1 MPEHDG
7 GPRRD
12 PSATLFVSDPTVEA
26 EGMTRALRSSGYSV
40 VDVPLSMLVARVAVQ
55 APRVVL
61 VDADSHG
68 AFEVVARMRELPHGD
83 GIPVLFIAEKGGA
96 VANQDEA
103 LAHEGSG
110 LFVRPLDLAALVRE
124 VDALTGDSRAA
135 EAHAFKTNPV
145 PQTILPAAKRPSSP
159 PSMGSISAGLRSSW
173 GSRARVHGQGAG
185 EGVQATSDPPPPSSY
200 VPPVRTAPLPAVS
213 ADLQRLLAE
222 AEERA
227 QVGADEPAIP
237 SPDQEVEAMLPAELL
252 AALDEPLEDEDHETD
267 APARSGGSNLG
278 ANLGTTGAHPA
289 LGARDRTHD
298 GFGPRTTGAS
308 TGGGATPGSTSL
320 TGVGTGEEPLTPGPA
335 ATTRARAA
343 PGDRRPETVPPPTM
357 SALGPVE
364 STRTA
369 SPTAVGQAPLGWSG
383 PHSAMR
389 VIARAIATR
398 TSGSLCVLSEAVER
412 RVVLRE
418 GDIVTCASNA
428 EDESLLAFLGVRGEL
443 PRETVRRLG
452 TRFPPFG
459 RHAGAALVARGYLRQ
474 DQMWPTLRAHAEWVL
489 GRILP
494 LHDAHAFMEAH
505 PPGRLAGEPGVFG
518 GVTGAAAFVEVVRRV
533 VAPGDALELLGGGRT
548 RLGLGEAASLL
559 SECGLAQAETDRVE
573 LGAGRTFREA
583 QGVAANGDGESDFAT
598 VVLALWHLGVLE
610 IFRAAGASQSPGEDA
625 AAEAA
630 ALDSEAIR
638 ERVRARLQ
646 LVEDGDYFAVLGVPR
661 DATGYEV
668 RRAFLELRRAFDPSR
683 LLSPEVLDLTDDV
696 RDITTVLEE
705 AYEILKDA
713 PRRERYRRAI
723 EGTPGNWN

>member
-55 APRVVL
+55 PPRVVL

-124 VDALTGDSRAA
+124 VDALTGDSRADH
-135 EAHAFKTNPV
+135 AHAFKTNPV

-159 PSMGSISAGLRSSW
+159 PSMGSISPGLRSSW
-173 GSRARVHGQGAG
+173 GSRARGHGQGAE
-185 EGVQATSDPPPPSSY
+185 EGVQVTSDPPPPSSY

-222 AEERA
+222 AEERVH
-227 QVGADEPAIP
+227 VGADEAAIP
-237 SPDQEVEAMLPAELL
+237 SPEQEVEAMLPAELL

-267 APARSGGSNLG
+267 APARSAGATLG
-278 ANLGTTGAHPA
+278 ANMGTTGAHAA

-308 TGGGATPGSTSL
+308 TGGGATPGSTAL

-343 PGDRRPETVPPPTM
+343 SGDRRPETVPPSAM
-357 SALGPVE
+357 SALAPVE

-369 SPTAVGQAPLGWSG
+369 SPTAVGQAPLAGSG

-412 RVVLRE
+412 RVILRE
-418 GDIVTCASNA
+418 GDVVTCASNA

-533 VAPGDALELLGGGRT
+533 VAPADALELLGGGRT

-559 SECGLAQAETDRVE
+559 SECGLAQAETDRLE
-573 LGAGRTFREA
+573 LGAGRTLREA
-583 QGVAANGDGESDFAT
+583 QGAAANGDGESDFAT

-610 IFRAAGASQSPGEDA
+610 IFRAAGVSQSPGEDA

-683 LLSPEVLDLTDDV
+683 LLSAEVLDLTDDV

-723 EGTPGNWN
+723 EGTPGN

>member
-26 EGMTRALRSSGYSV
+26 EGMARALRSSGYNV

-83 GIPVLFIAEKGGA
+83 DIPVLFIAEKGGA

-110 LFVRPLDLAALVRE
+110 LFIRPLDLAALVRE
-124 VDALTGDSRAA
+124 VDALTGDSRAL
-135 EAHAFKTNPV
+135 ESHPFKTNPV
-145 PQTILPAAKRPSSP
+145 PQTIIPAAKRPSSP
-159 PSMGSISAGLRSSW
+159 AGVGTISPGVRSSW
-173 GSRARVHGQGAG
+173 GSRARGQGAD
-185 EGVQATSDPPPPSSY
+185 EGVQVTSDPPPASSY

-227 QVGADEPAIP
+227 EVGADEPGIP
-237 SPDQEVEAMLPAELL
+237 SPEQEVEAMLPAELL
-252 AALDEPLEDEDHETD
+252 AALDEPLEEEEDRD
-267 APARSGGSNLG
+267 AEGPGRGAGPSSLG
-278 ANLGTTGAHPA
+278 ATGAHSA

-308 TGGGATPGSTSL
+308 TGGGATPGSTPL
-320 TGVGTGEEPLTPGPA
+320 TGISTGEEPLTPGPA
-335 ATTRARAA
+335 AAGARAI
-343 PGDRRPETVPPPTM
+343 PDPVPVERRPETAPP
-357 SALGPVE
+357 SAMPLIGSPE
-364 STRTA
+364 STRSA
-369 SPTAVGQAPLGWSG
+369 PATAVAQAPPVWVGSQ
-383 PHSAMR
+383 SAMR
-389 VIARAIATR
+389 VIARAVATR
-398 TSGSLCVLSEAVER
+398 TSGSLCVMSASVER

-418 GDIVTCASNA
+418 GDIVTCASSA
-428 EDESLLAFLGVRGEL
+428 EDESLLAFLGARGDL

-494 LHDAHAFMEAH
+494 LDEAHAFLEAH

-533 VAPGDALELLGGGRT
+533 VAPADAIERLGGRHT
-548 RLGLGEAASLL
+548 RIALGEAANLL
-559 SECGLAQAETDRVE
+559 SECGLAQAEADQVE
-573 LGAGRTFREA
+573 LAAGRTLREV
-583 QGVAANGDGESDFAT
+583 QGGAEAGGESDFAT

-610 IFRAAGASQSPGEDA
+610 IFRAAGAPAGPNDDAA

-630 ALDSEAIR
+630 AIDSEAIR

-683 LLSPEVLDLTDDV
+683 LLSPAVLDLTDDV

-723 EGTPGNWN
+723 EGTPGN

>member
-26 EGMTRALRSSGYSV
+26 EGMTRALRSGGYSV

-55 APRVVL
+55 PPRVVL

-96 VANQDEA
+96 VANQEDA

-110 LFVRPLDLAALVRE
+110 LFVRPLDLAALLRE
-124 VDALTGDSRAA
+124 VDALTGDSRA
-135 EAHAFKTNPV
+135 EGAHAFKTNPV
-145 PQTILPAAKRPSSP
+145 PQTILPGAKRPSSP

-173 GSRARVHGQGAG
+173 GSRGRGAQGQGAE
-185 EGVQATSDPPPPSSY
+185 EGVQVTSDPPPTSSY

-222 AEERA
+222 AEARA
-227 QVGADEPAIP
+227 QVGVDEAAIP
-237 SPDQEVEAMLPAELL
+237 SPEQEVEAMLPAELL
-252 AALDEPLEDEDHETD
+252 AALDEPLEDEDHEAD
-267 APARSGGSNLG
+267 APARSGP
-278 ANLGTTGAHPA
+278 ANLGTTGAHSA
-289 LGARDRTHD
+289 AGARDRTHD

-335 ATTRARAA
+335 ATTRARE
-343 PGDRRPETVPPPTM
+343 PSGERRPETAPPSLSP
-357 SALGPVE
+357 LGPIE
-364 STRTA
+364 STRSA
-369 SPTAVGQAPLGWSG
+369 SPTAVGQAPIAWSG

-389 VIARAIATR
+389 VIARAVAAR
-398 TSGSLCVLSEAVER
+398 ASGSLCVLSSAVER

-418 GDIVTCASNA
+418 GDIVTCASSA

-494 LHDAHAFMEAH
+494 LDDAHAFMEAH

-533 VAPGDALELLGGGRT
+533 VAPTDALELLGGGRT

-573 LGAGRTFREA
+573 LAAGRTLREA
-583 QGVAANGDGESDFAT
+583 QDAVVNGDGESDFAT

-610 IFRAAGASQSPGEDA
+610 IFRAAGVSQSPGEDA

-630 ALDSEAIR
+630 ALDTEAIR

-723 EGTPGNWN
+723 EGAPGT